1 MSISIYKA
9 QSEELAEDPN
19 FGGEDKPN
27 APVKLTVLQ
36 KILAQYASEF
46 QLVLEENIKDRG
58 LTASGRLRD
67 SIEPEFDDDGM
78 GFRIY
83 MADYFDYPNKGVQGV
98 DFNDNAPN
106 SPYKYRHYK
115 MDKDGRESI
124 REYIQSGKAKITTVR
139 KDKAVGIGLERKGVS
154 AIDTKVNTLIY
165 LIKSYGIKT
174 TNYFDDAFEK
184 VFKDFL
190 VISSKVVGRQVVIT
204 LQRLNTSK

>member
-1 MSISIYKA
+1 MSISIDKA
-9 QSEELAEDPN
+9 QADALAEDPN

-46 QLVLEENIKDRG
+46 QLVLEQNIKDRG

-98 DFNDNAPN
+98 DFNNNAPN
-106 SPYKYRHYK
+106 SRYKYRHYK

>member
-1 MSISIYKA
+1 
-9 QSEELAEDPN
+9 
-19 FGGEDKPN
+19 
-27 APVKLTVLQ
+27 
-36 KILAQYASEF
+36 
-46 QLVLEENIKDRG
+46 
-58 LTASGRLRD
+58 
-67 SIEPEFDDDGM
+67 
-78 GFRIY
+78 
-83 MADYFDYPNKGVQGV
+83 
-98 DFNDNAPN
+98 
-106 SPYKYRHYK
+106 